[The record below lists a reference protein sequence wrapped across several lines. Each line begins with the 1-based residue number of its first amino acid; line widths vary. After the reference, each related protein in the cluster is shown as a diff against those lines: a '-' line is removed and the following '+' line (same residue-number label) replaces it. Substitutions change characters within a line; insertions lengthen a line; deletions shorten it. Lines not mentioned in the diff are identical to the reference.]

1 MADPWLPREEYVA
14 LQQEMRSGMAALARL
29 ELACVLGAA
38 ALFAWLVRGAGDY
51 VGYQGLVWFLPIVVP
66 AYGILKARAVRARL
80 ALVADYLAKLE
91 GHASPGEER
100 WQAYLERQHP
110 RARSGLA
117 TTAWLLLL
125 AATIAASAFGFADF
139 REQCPGLLRDACL
152 QDAGPDAQTEGA

>member
-1 MADPWLPREEYVA
+1 MADPWLPRDEYVA
-14 LQQEMRSGMAALARL
+14 LHEAMRSGVAELARL
-29 ELACVLGAA
+29 ELACVLGVA

-51 VGYQGLVWFLPIVVP
+51 VGYQGLVWFLPLIVP

-100 WQAYLERQHP
+100 WQAYLARQRP
-110 RARSGLA
+110 RARNGLA

-125 AATIAASAFGFADF
+125 AATLAASAIGFADF
-139 REQCPGLLRDACL
+139 REQCPGPLRDACL
-152 QDAGPDAQTEGA
+152 QDAGPDAQNEGA